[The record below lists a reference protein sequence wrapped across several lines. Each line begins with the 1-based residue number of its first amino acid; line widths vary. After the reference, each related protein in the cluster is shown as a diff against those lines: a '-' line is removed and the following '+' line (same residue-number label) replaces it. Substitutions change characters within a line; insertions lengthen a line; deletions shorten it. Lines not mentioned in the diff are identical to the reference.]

1 MRSFLAIA
9 DLFSKNILCDLDR
22 SVNDQL
28 VCYLEKKSRWLLS
41 AILLSSNMSLL
52 LLMRH
57 LISFDYCLFT
67 FCHN

>member
-28 VCYLEKKSRWLLS
+28 VCYLEKKSR
-41 AILLSSNMSLL
+41 
-52 LLMRH
+52 
-57 LISFDYCLFT
+57 
-67 FCHN
+67 